1 MRISKFIAS
10 IVSAGAILGFGSTSF
25 AADMAASAPIYAKVP
40 LPPAAVYDWTGL
52 YLGGSVGGVRQ
63 QASTRYS
70 SDPSFAL
77 FNDFAVALT
86 TGTLASS
93 SSQDGAGVLG
103 GVTAGYNW
111 QLSSLVYGIE
121 GDWSWTGVRATAS
134 ISPVPAFA
142 FPVLTTNTET
152 RTDWLATVRGRI
164 GFLAM
169 PRTLLFATGGLA
181 VGEIR
186 ASTNIVPS
194 GGSNSCATNA
204 LCSSGNTS
212 STRAGWTVGAGVEQ
226 AFASSWTV
234 KVEYLHYDLGR
245 VSYIAGEASPAFPL
259 IAIGTPNL
267 IVNTRVSG
275 DIGRVGVNYKF

>member
-86 TGTLASS
+86 TGTLASN

-103 GVTAGYNW
+103 GVTAGYDC
-111 QLSSLVYGIE
+111 QLSSLVYKHC
-121 GDWSWTGVRATAS
+121 SVRW
-134 ISPVPAFA
+134 VQ
-142 FPVLTTNTET
+142 
-152 RTDWLATVRGRI
+152 
-164 GFLAM
+164 
-169 PRTLLFATGGLA
+169 LLRHQCPLLQRQYVQHAGGMD
-181 VGEIR
+181 GWRRRR
-186 ASTNIVPS
+186 ASFRLQLDRE
-194 GGSNSCATNA
+194 GGIPA
-204 LCSSGNTS
+204 LRLGP
-212 STRAGWTVGAGVEQ
+212 RVLYRRRG
-226 AFASSWTV
+226 FARISADRHRHAKPDREHT
-234 KVEYLHYDLGR
+234 G
-245 VSYIAGEASPAFPL
+245 
-259 IAIGTPNL
+259 
-267 IVNTRVSG
+267 
-275 DIGRVGVNYKF
+275 